1 MYRDFGAELSSV
13 AAARGFALSAVS
25 LLSSAPLRGHDAELI
40 VSELVTNAL
49 RAGAEQIRVDLS
61 LTYGTLRICV
71 SDDATG
77 LPEVQRPA
85 PDAESGRGLVLVGA
99 VADDWG
105 VERLPEGKQVWAE
118 LSAVEPGP
126 VVRSKARSG
135 GRP

>member
-1 MYRDFGAELSSV
+1 M
-13 AAARGFALSAVS
+13 S

-61 LTYGTLRICV
+61 LTDGTLRICV

-77 LPEVQRPA
+77 VPEVQRPA
-85 PDAESGRGLVLVGA
+85 PDAASGRGLVLVGA

-118 LSAVEPGP
+118 LSAVAPVP
-126 VVRSKARSG
+126 VVRSRARSG